1 MPDSGVN
8 FASDVQNMEDEA
20 AEEEA
25 KDKEI
30 KADLARKALKQRIGS
45 QDGYGR
51 DGTIS
56 APSGA
61 QLAHPSQDGLEEI
74 KREARRKPSSEDGE
88 AVADGEI
95 DREVEARARA
105 SE

>member
-1 MPDSGVN
+1 
-8 FASDVQNMEDEA
+8 MESEA

-45 QDGYGR
+45 QDNSLR

-61 QLAHPSQDGLEEI
+61 QLAHPAQDGLEEI
-74 KREARRKPSSEDGE
+74 KREARRSSNSEDGD
-88 AVADGEI
+88 AIGEG
-95 DREVEARARA
+95 DVEREVQARARA
-105 SE
+105 SEFFVISLFDCY